1 MRAAIVQEG
10 LKSSPPVA
18 ITAVAWMQ
26 GLTLT
31 DVVALATLA
40 YIVLQCG
47 YLIWRWWREYKK
59 GRL

>member
-1 MRAAIVQEG
+1 MRAEIASEG
-10 LKSSPPVA
+10 LKASPPIA

-40 YIVLQCG
+40 YIALQCG
-47 YLIWRWWREYKK
+47 YLLWKWYREYKRGK
-59 GRL
+59 S